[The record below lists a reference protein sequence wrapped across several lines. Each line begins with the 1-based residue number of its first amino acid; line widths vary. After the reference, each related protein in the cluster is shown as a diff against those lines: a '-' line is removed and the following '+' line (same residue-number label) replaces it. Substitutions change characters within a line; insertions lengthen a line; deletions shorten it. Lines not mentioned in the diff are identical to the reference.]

1 MKLAE
6 ALLERADLQKRIA
19 QMQGRLTKNA
29 QVQEGETTAEDP
41 RALLKE
47 QEALVSRLEDLMTR
61 INLTNATVLVGGER
75 LTALLA
81 RRDAR
86 RTQLQQLRAFLDA
99 ASDLC
104 DRARM
109 SEIRI
114 LSAVNVAEL
123 QKDLDEKSKAYRELD
138 ARIQEAN
145 WTADLFD

>member
-19 QMQGRLTKNA
+19 QMQGRLIKNA
-29 QVQEGETTAEDP
+29 QVQQGETTAEDP
-41 RALLKE
+41 QALLEE
-47 QEALVSRLEDLMTR
+47 QEALIGRLEELMTR
-61 INLTNATVLVGGER
+61 INLTNASVTVNGET

-86 RTQLQQLRAFLDA
+86 KMQLQQLRAFLDA
-99 ASDLC
+99 ASDLY

-114 LSAVNVAEL
+114 LSAVNVSAL
-123 QKDLDEKSKAYRELD
+123 QKELDQKAKAYRELD

-145 WTADLFD
+145 WTADLAK